1 MATIA
6 FWGDSLT
13 EGVPGAAYIDILK
26 MEMPQHSILNYG
38 KGGDTVRSLYTRAA
52 RMQARSKESLQ
63 KGSLQADVVVLWV
76 GVNDLLPDL
85 ARFYPPMKR
94 LVGQPWARSDAE
106 FVEYYRRLLE
116 LFRPHC
122 RRLLAVSPL
131 CIGEDLDNRW
141 NRELKGQARL
151 IEDVIGEVSSPDFE
165 VEFLDIRAGFEK
177 EFSKLGDRK
186 AEIIAQFLPVSP
198 VKAAIDV
205 LVYRSPASA
214 DRRAELRGLFFTMDG
229 VHLNSRGARIVAKM
243 FKAAIERPAP
253 TEQTQKTE

>member
-1 MATIA
+1 MAKIA
-6 FWGDSLT
+6 FWGNSLT

-26 MEMPQHSILNYG
+26 SEMPRHTILNYG

-52 RMQARSKESLQ
+52 RMQARSK
-63 KGSLQADVVVLWV
+63 GSLQADLVVLWV

-94 LVGQPWARSDAE
+94 LVGQPWTRSEAE
-106 FVEYYRRLLE
+106 FAVYYRSLLE

-131 CIGEDLDNRW
+131 CIGEDLENRW
-141 NRELKGQARL
+141 NRQLEGQSRL
-151 IEDVIGEVSSPDFE
+151 IEELVREFSSADFE
-165 VEFLDIRAGFEK
+165 VAFLDIRSEFEK

-186 AEIIAQFLPVSP
+186 IEIISQFLPVSP
-198 VKAAIDV
+198 VKAAVDV
-205 LVYRSPASA
+205 LAYRSAAKA

-229 VHLNSRGARIVAKM
+229 VHLNSRGARRVADCI
-243 FKAAIERPAP
+243 KAAIEGLYR
-253 TEQTQKTE
+253 TEQSD

>member
-26 MEMPQHSILNYG
+26 MEMPQHKILNYG
-38 KGGDTVRSLYTRAA
+38 QGGDSVRSLYTRAA
-52 RMQARSKESLQ
+52 RVQARS
-63 KGSLQADVVVLWV
+63 KGSLQADIVVLWV

-116 LFRPHC
+116 LFRPYC

-141 NRELKGQARL
+141 NRQLKGQARL
-151 IEDVIGEVSSPDFE
+151 IEVVISEVAGPDFE
-165 VEFLDIRAGFEK
+165 VDFLNIQAEFKK

-205 LVYRSPASA
+205 LAYRNTASA

-229 VHLNSRGARIVAKM
+229 VHLNSRGARIVAKK
-243 FKAAIERPAP
+243 FKAAIERPSP
-253 TEQTQKTE
+253 TEQNQETD